1 MAGTQ
6 AKRSS
11 IEYATGRVGPR
22 TAAKTR
28 ARVRRHLRVRKKV
41 AGSTA
46 RPRLVVNRSARHLFV
61 QIVDDSVGR
70 TLASASTMD
79 EAVKSAEGD
88 KTAKAKLVGT
98 LIAERARDAGIT
110 AVVFD
115 RGGYQYHG
123 RVAALADS
131 AREAGLTL

>member
-11 IEYATGRVGPR
+11 IEYATGRVGSR
-22 TAAKTR
+22 TATKTR

-41 AGSTA
+41 VGSTA
-46 RPRLVVNRSARHLFV
+46 RPRLVVNRSARHIAV

-70 TLASASTMD
+70 TLAAASTMD

-88 KTAKAKLVGT
+88 KTAKAKLVGA
-98 LIAERARDAGIT
+98 LIAERARDAGIS

>member
-1 MAGTQ
+1 MGSTQ

-11 IEYATGRVGPR
+11 REYATGLVGPR

-41 AGSTA
+41 TGSAA
-46 RPRLVVNRSARHLFV
+46 RPRLVVNRSARHMFA
-61 QIVDDSVGR
+61 QIVDDAVGH
-70 TLASASTMD
+70 TLASASTM
-79 EAVKSAEGD
+79 EADIRSATGD
-88 KTAKAKLVGT
+88 KTAKAKLVGA
-98 LIAERARDAGIT
+98 LIAERAKSAGIS

-123 RVAALADS
+123 RVAALADG
-131 AREAGLTL
+131 AREGGLQL

>member
-11 IEYATGRVGPR
+11 IEYATGRVGSR

-41 AGSTA
+41 VGSTA
-46 RPRLVVNRSARHLFV
+46 RPRLVVNRSARHIVV

-79 EAVKSAEGD
+79 EAVRSADGD
-88 KTAKAKLVGT
+88 KTAKAKLVGA

>member
-11 IEYATGRVGPR
+11 LEYATGRVGPR

-28 ARVRRHLRVRKKV
+28 ARIRRHLRVRKKV
-41 AGSTA
+41 TGDAV
-46 RPRLVVNRSARHLFV
+46 RPRLVVNRSAKHIFV
-61 QIVDDSVGR
+61 QVVDDTVGR
-70 TLASASTMD
+70 TLVSASTLD
-79 EAVKSAEGD
+79 SSIRSADGD
-88 KTAKAKLVGT
+88 KTAKAKLVGA
-98 LIAERARDAGIT
+98 LVAERAKTAGIS

>member
-11 IEYATGRVGPR
+11 LEYATGRVGPR

-28 ARVRRHLRVRKKV
+28 ARIRRHLRVRKKV
-41 AGSTA
+41 TGDAV
-46 RPRLVVNRSARHLFV
+46 RPRLVVNRSAKHIFV
-61 QIVDDSVGR
+61 QVVDDTMGR
-70 TLASASTMD
+70 TLVSASTLD
-79 EAVKSAEGD
+79 ESIRSAEGD
-88 KTAKAKLVGT
+88 KTAKAKLVGA
-98 LIAERARDAGIT
+98 LVAERAKNAGIS

-131 AREAGLTL
+131 ARESGLTL